1 LNILTFEFVSCFVLR
16 ISDFMGKNHNNTSMP
31 ENLERR
37 KYIVL
42 VGDGMGDY
50 PLEELGGKTPL
61 QVAET
66 PNMDHI
72 AACRVGLVRTIPDG
86 IEPGSDVANLSLLGY
101 DPRVYHTRRAPF
113 EAASMQVQLNPDE
126 VAFRMNL
133 VTLDFNSDHDVFMV
147 SHSSGDLPSE
157 EARQIVDHLK
167 KNLKFPG
174 TTIYQ
179 GVGYR
184 HLLVWHDGPEEAPTI
199 PPHDVL
205 GQNMGPY
212 LNETSGNLVQR
223 LIRSSWPVL
232 KNHPV
237 NQRRRKRKENE
248 ANSIWLWGQG
258 RAPKLPRFADKYGIK
273 GAVICAVDLL
283 RGIGIYAGF
292 EPIYVEGATGYLN
305 TNYRGKAEAA
315 LQALTRLDFVF
326 LHVEAPDE
334 AGHAGNWKEK
344 IEAIENFDRKVVGTV
359 LEGLE
364 GFEDFRIMVVS
375 DHLTPIPRRTHTPEP
390 TPFAWATKTE
400 LKRSGS
406 GAVFSEDSALNS
418 GLLIETGHELMDQ
431 FMRETAVA
439 DRS

>member
-1 LNILTFEFVSCFVLR
+1 
-16 ISDFMGKNHNNTSMP
+16 MKNAEAKT
-31 ENLERR
+31 
-37 KYIVL
+37 KYLVL

-50 PLEELGGKTPL
+50 PLQELGGKTPL

-66 PNMDHI
+66 PNMDRI
-72 AACRVGLVRTIPDG
+72 AACRVGLVRTIPEG
-86 IEPGSDVANLSLLGY
+86 MEPGSDVANLSLLGY

-113 EAASMQVQLNPDE
+113 EAASMRVELKPDE

-133 VTLDFNSDHDVFMV
+133 VTLDFNSDHDIFMV
-147 SHSSGDLPSE
+147 SHSSGDLSSE
-157 EARQIVDHLK
+157 DARRIVDDLK
-167 KNLKFPG
+167 KELHFPG

-184 HLLVWHDGPEEAPTI
+184 HLLVWQKGPEEAVTI

-205 GQNMGPY
+205 GQNMAPY
-212 LNETSGNLVQR
+212 LNQADGNLVQR

-237 NQRRRKRKENE
+237 NLSRRERKDKE

-258 RAPKLPRFADKYGIK
+258 RAPRLPRFADKYGKK
-273 GAVICAVDLL
+273 GVVICAVDLL
-283 RGIGIYAGF
+283 RGMGIYAGF

-334 AGHAGNWKEK
+334 AGHAGSSKEK

-364 GFEDFRIMVVS
+364 RFDDFRIMVVS
-375 DHLTPIPRRTHTPEP
+375 DHLTPIPKRTHTAEP
-390 TPFAWATKTE
+390 TPFAWASKRE
-400 LKRSGS
+400 LSRA
-406 GAVFSEDSALNS
+406 GAGAGFSEESARNG
-418 GLLIETGHELMDQ
+418 GLLVDPGYTLMDQ
-431 FMRETAVA
+431 FLHPSASA
-439 DRS
+439 DRA

>member
-1 LNILTFEFVSCFVLR
+1 
-16 ISDFMGKNHNNTSMP
+16 MP

-50 PLEELGGKTPL
+50 PIEELGGKTPL

-113 EAASMQVQLNPDE
+113 EAASMQVQLKPDE

-184 HLLVWHDGPEEAPTI
+184 HLLVWQDGPEEAPTI

-406 GAVFSEDSALNS
+406 EAVFSEDSALNS

>member
-1 LNILTFEFVSCFVLR
+1 MFN
-16 ISDFMGKNHNNTSMP
+16 P
-31 ENLERR
+31 

-50 PLEELGGKTPL
+50 PLDELGGKTPL

-66 PNMDHI
+66 PNMDRI

-86 IEPGSDVANLSLLGY
+86 MEPGSDVANLSLLGY

-113 EAASMQVQLNPDE
+113 EAASMQVALKPDE
-126 VAFRMNL
+126 VAYRMNL
-133 VTLDFNSDHDVFMV
+133 VTLDLNSDHEIIMV

-157 EARQIVDHLK
+157 DAHQIVDDLK
-167 KNLKFPG
+167 RELKFPG

-184 HLLVWHDGPEEAPTI
+184 HLLVWQNGPEEAATI

-205 GQNMGPY
+205 GQNMAPY
-212 LNETSGNLVQR
+212 LAEAGDNLVQR
-223 LIRSSWPVL
+223 LIRSSWPIL
-232 KNHPV
+232 KHHPV
-237 NQRRRKRKENE
+237 NKRRRQHKEKE

-258 RAPKLPRFADKYGIK
+258 RVPNLPRFEDKYGVK

-283 RGIGIYAGF
+283 RGMGIYAGF
-292 EPIYVEGATGYLN
+292 EPIHVKGATGYLN
-305 TNYRGKAEAA
+305 TNYLGKAEAA

-334 AGHAGNWKEK
+334 AGHAGNCKEK

-359 LEGLE
+359 IEGL
-364 GFEDFRIMVVS
+364 GRFDDFRIMVVS
-375 DHLTPIPRRTHTPEP
+375 DHLTPIPKRTHTDEP
-390 TPFAWATKTE
+390 TPFAWASKRE
-400 LKRSGS
+400 LECSGG
-406 GAVFSEDSALNS
+406 GAVFSEDSARQG
-418 GLLIETGHELMDQ
+418 GLLIEKGHELMDD
-431 FMRETAVA
+431 FIFGSVKENNPRN
-439 DRS
+439 

>member
-1 LNILTFEFVSCFVLR
+1 MSTA
-16 ISDFMGKNHNNTSMP
+16 
-31 ENLERR
+31 

-61 QVAET
+61 QVAQT
-66 PNMDHI
+66 PNMDRI
-72 AACRVGLVRTIPDG
+72 AAARVGLVRTIPDG
-86 IEPGSDVANLSLLGY
+86 MEPGSDVANLSLLGY

-113 EAASMQVQLNPDE
+113 EAASMQVELKPDE

-133 VTLDFNSDHDVFMV
+133 VTLDFNSDSQVTMV

-157 EARQIVDHLK
+157 DARQIVEDLK
-167 KNLKFPG
+167 KELKFPG
-174 TTIYQ
+174 ATIYQ

-184 HLLVWHDGPEEAPTI
+184 HLLVWQHGPEEAVTI

-205 GQNMGPY
+205 GQNMAPY
-212 LNETSGNLVQR
+212 LNEAADNHVQR
-223 LIRSSWPVL
+223 LIRSSWPIL
-232 KNHPV
+232 RHHPV
-237 NQRRRKRKENE
+237 NQRRRQRKDKE
-248 ANSIWLWGQG
+248 ANSVWLWGQG
-258 RAPKLPRFADKYGIK
+258 RAPKLPRFVDKFGMK

-283 RGIGIYAGF
+283 RGMGIYAGF

-364 GFEDFRIMVVS
+364 GFDDFRVMVVS
-375 DHLTPIPRRTHTPEP
+375 DHLTPIPKRTHTAEP
-390 TPFAWATKTE
+390 TPFAWASKRE
-400 LKRSGS
+400 LARSGA
-406 GAVFSEDSALNS
+406 GGVFSEDSARNS
-418 GLLIETGHELMDQ
+418 GLLIEKGHELMDG
-431 FMRETAVA
+431 FVSGPEKGP
-439 DRS
+439 RS